1 MTPLRSRMIEDMRLR
16 NFSPCTERSYV
27 HYAAAF
33 ALHFN
38 TSPEHLGLDDIRNYQ
53 LYLAEKRQ
61 LSASSINTFVS
72 AVQFLYTVT
81 LEMPWGNNRFVRMK
95 VPEKLPVVLSQAEVT
110 TLFQYIGILKHR
122 AVLMLCYG
130 SGLRISEAVSLKA
143 GHIDSSRMLIHI
155 EKGKGAKDRY
165 TVLSQTL
172 LEVLRRYWKIQRPQD
187 YLFPGTELGTHIHPG
202 TIQEICR
209 DACRMAGIEKR
220 VTPHTLRHSF
230 ATHLLENGTDTRAIQ
245 VLLGHSRIDTTA
257 RYTAVTPHTVS
268 TIVSPLD
275 QAEAPIKGASQ
286 AEAKPLRSQKAAPV
300 RTLRPSRRKPELNKA
315 AAG

>member
-1 MTPLRSRMIEDMRLR
+1 MSPLRRRMIEDMRLR
-16 NFSPCTERSYV
+16 NFSACTERNYV
-27 HYAAAF
+27 HYVAEF
-33 ALHFN
+33 FRHFN
-38 TSPEHLGLDDIRNYQ
+38 TSPELLGVDDIRTYQ
-53 LYLAEKRQ
+53 LYLTEKRQ

-81 LEMPWGNNRFVRMK
+81 FEMPWGNNRFVRMK
-95 VPEKLPVVLSQAEVT
+95 VPEKLPVVLSQAEVAD
-110 TLFQYIGILKHR
+110 LFRHIGILKHR

-143 GHIDSSRMLIHI
+143 GHIDSSRMPIRV

-172 LEVLRRYWKIQRPQD
+172 LKLLRRYWKIQRPID
-187 YLFPGTELGTHIHPG
+187 YLFPGSQPGTHLQPG

-230 ATHLLENGTDTRAIQ
+230 ATHLLDHSQGRA
-245 VLLGHSRIDTTA
+245 A
-257 RYTAVTPHTVS
+257 RVVRAGNS
-268 TIVSPLD
+268 
-275 QAEAPIKGASQ
+275 GANRGSWR
-286 AEAKPLRSQKAAPV
+286 E
-300 RTLRPSRRKPELNKA
+300 
-315 AAG
+315 

>member
-1 MTPLRSRMIEDMRLR
+1 MIEDMRLR
-16 NFSPCTERSYV
+16 NFSVRTERSYV
-27 HYAAAF
+27 HYVADF

-38 TSPEHLGLDDIRNYQ
+38 TGPEHLGLDDIRNYQ
-53 LYLAEKRQ
+53 LYLTERRQ

-110 TLFQYIGILKHR
+110 ALFHHVGILKHR

-143 GHIDSSRMLIHI
+143 EHIDSDRMLIRV

-165 TVLSQTL
+165 TVLSRTL
-172 LEVLRRYWKIQRPQD
+172 LKLLRQYWKIQQPKD
-187 YLFPGTELGTHIHPG
+187 YLFPGSAPGTHVQPG

-209 DACRMAGIEKR
+209 DACRMSGIEKR

-257 RYTAVTPHTVS
+257 RYTAVTPHTIS

-275 QAEAPIKGASQ
+275 QAQ
-286 AEAKPLRSQKAAPV
+286 AKPV
-300 RTLRPSRRKPELNKA
+300 RTLRPMRKKA

>member
-1 MTPLRSRMIEDMRLR
+1 MSPLRRRMIEDMRLR
-16 NFSPCTERSYV
+16 NFSAATQRSYI
-27 HYAAAF
+27 HYAAEF
-33 ALHFN
+33 ARYHK

-53 LYLAEKRQ
+53 LYLTEKRQ
-61 LSASSINTFVS
+61 LSATSVNTFVS

-95 VPEKLPVVLSQAEVT
+95 VPEKLPVVLSEGEVAA
-110 TLFQYIGILKHR
+110 LFRHIGILKHR

-143 GHIDSSRMLIHI
+143 EHIDSDRMLIRV

-165 TVLSQTL
+165 TVLGQTL
-172 LEVLRRYWKIQRPQD
+172 LNLLRRYWKIQRPQD
-187 YLFPGTELGTHIHPG
+187 YLFPGSQPGTHVQPG

-230 ATHLLENGTDTRAIQ
+230 ATHLLEHGTDTRAIQ

-257 RYTAVTPHTVS
+257 RYTAVTPRTIS

-275 QAEAPIKGASQ
+275 RNPAKAEPSK
-286 AEAKPLRSQKAAPV
+286 KAGV
-300 RTLRPSRRKPELNKA
+300 VKTLLPRRKKN